1 MRTLSLTW
9 AFAFTLT
16 ATGALAQTLGVE
28 TRIDLGFDETDIRVR
43 PDPAPGFVHHEV
55 HLILSQGNKVT
66 EVRRATAADG
76 RTGNDQFE
84 GTLGGGGGGRVVWRV
99 MSKNTLV
106 RVQDWPQS
114 TLTMTV
120 STSGSNSC
128 RLDVVAKLKPGF
140 SEYEIFSI
148 HKKVMAYY
156 SKWDTSNPTCVI
168 H

>member
-1 MRTLSLTW
+1 MTLAL
-9 AFAFTLT
+9 ACTLA
-16 ATGALAQTLGVE
+16 ATGALAQTSDGE

-76 RTGNDQFE
+76 RATNDQFE
-84 GTLGGGGGGRVVWRV
+84 AALGGSGGGRIVWHVV
-99 MSKNTLV
+99 SKNALV

-120 STSGSNSC
+120 TISGNSSC
-128 RLDVVAKLKPGF
+128 RLEVAARLKPGF
-140 SEYEIFSI
+140 NEYEIFSI
-148 HKKVMAYY
+148 HKRMMAYY
-156 SKWDTSNPTCVI
+156 SKWDTSNPSCAI